1 MFPAVFILVELES
14 AKIMLKQLFYTVLLI
29 AFCNASLFCMPVMSA
44 TISGDEVTL
53 LHTST
58 PAQGNC
64 PNGTYNIEIS
74 QTMYDNSMLFSQSA
88 TCTSGYRKVDFNGV
102 TVGNEDTLCD
112 NGYLNNGACV
122 SYITHGYQSNF
133 YNLDLD
139 SNTFV
144 EPTNDTCGSGYHAT
158 TTQPSYLEVCE
169 TARNKVYLNWGG
181 VDVTGTPAEFCYYGD
196 VLYAP
201 TTEPASP
208 PGYKFIGWIPQ
219 ME

>member
-1 MFPAVFILVELES
+1 MVHI
-14 AKIMLKQLFYTVLLI
+14 
-29 AFCNASLFCMPVMSA
+29 
-44 TISGDEVTL
+44 
-53 LHTST
+53 
-58 PAQGNC
+58 
-64 PNGTYNIEIS
+64 TYNIGIS
-74 QTMYDNSMLFSQSA
+74 QTMYDDSMLFSRSA

-102 TVGNEDTLCD
+102 IVGNEYTLCD
-112 NGYLNNGACV
+112 NGRLNNGTCS
-122 SYITHGYQSNF
+122 SYTSTGVQSGY

-144 EPTNDTCGSGYHAT
+144 EPTNDTCDSGYSSIT
-158 TTQPSYLEVCE
+158 IPYPSMDLCQDTRV
-169 TARNKVYLNWGG
+169 KVYLNWGG
-181 VDVTGTPAEFCYYGD
+181 VDVSGTPAEFCYYGD